1 MKHLLLSLTL
11 MLFAFAGLSG
21 QRDTLT
27 VSQATNNGTITI
39 SSQKSGSLSINPF
52 QYNGF
57 GNIEAVYST
66 ASADTMVYLRNVLTL
81 KVVARYR
88 KTAFYFS
95 FHQLGITQ
103 ATADWLNA
111 TYFNPPNLR
120 QLNLTTAKRDSLLVW
135 GTVPV
140 GTIIFNTTL
149 DSPQIRIA
157 NTINWR
163 TF

>member
-57 GNIEAVYST
+57 GNIQAVYST
-66 ASADTMVYLRNVLTL
+66 ASADTMIYLQNVLTS

-88 KTAFYFS
+88 KTQFYFGYR
-95 FHQLGITQ
+95 QLGITA
-103 ATADWLNA
+103 ATALWLNA
-111 TYFNPPNLR
+111 TYFNPVNLR
-120 QLNLTTAKRDSLLVW
+120 QLNVTSAVRDSLALW
-135 GTVPV
+135 GTVPT

-149 DSPQIRIA
+149 DSPQIKSA
-157 NTINWR
+157 GTIWR

>member
-11 MLFAFAGLSG
+11 MLFAYIGLSG

-39 SSQKSGSLSINPF
+39 RSQKSGSLSINPF
-52 QYNGF
+52 EYNGF
-57 GNIEAVYST
+57 GNIQAVYST
-66 ASADTMVYLRNVLTL
+66 AGADTMIYLQNVLTS

-95 FHQLGITQ
+95 YRQLGITA
-103 ATADWLNA
+103 ATALWLNA
-111 TYFNPPNLR
+111 TYFNPVNLR
-120 QLNLTTAKRDSLLVW
+120 QLNVTTAVRDSLLLW
-135 GTVPV
+135 GSVPV

-163 TF
+163 SF